1 MKLGK
6 RKWVKGGSPE
16 RGGFDEKLLSLGGPG
31 GGARRTSRKAK
42 TNVSKTGKADS
53 TASGMEDLGKKA
65 TAKAKKKKSARI
77 PLKLSKKDK
86 EWAKKWSKEHAVD
99 LGYGTIK
106 GRPGLVKTQ
115 KKIRDIQKDIKKK
128 EARKPAEQATKDE
141 IKNLYGGWL
150 PRAEHPYTVK

>member
-6 RKWVKGGSPE
+6 RKWARTGTE
-16 RGGFDEKLLSLGGPG
+16 RGGFDENVLKLGGPG
-31 GGARRTSRKAK
+31 GGAAKRTSKKAK
-42 TNVSKTGKADS
+42 TNVTKTTKADS

-65 TAKAKKKKSARI
+65 TTKAKKKK
-77 PLKLSKKDK
+77 PVKLSKKDR
-86 EWAKKWSKEHAVD
+86 EWAEKWSKDHSVD

-106 GRPGLVKTQ
+106 GRPGLLKTQ
-115 KKIRDIQKDIKKK
+115 KKIRDIEKDIKKR